1 MNTQSY
7 TGVELLRILNQHAK
21 PILMIACTNH
31 ALDHLLTS
39 VLDAGI
45 TKKIVRLG
53 SRSSDERI
61 SKYSLDTMETV
72 AGQSRLNRTF
82 ARHYRELKLIEEE
95 INRLMNKFKN
105 TSISSDDILDYI
117 KVQYPEHFEHILL
130 PPSWVST
137 LRDMD
142 LEDSAGYAT
151 VGRDGKAETED
162 KSFYGFWLG
171 GRDLDFL
178 DLQNAPKQESQLAS
192 HGGGV
197 TSQNRFI
204 SLLEDTGSNDS
215 TLPSTTD
222 KSQLEDSAE
231 SDSDEEDLEPWQRSG
246 AWGAE
251 QPATPTTPRNVQ
263 QEAVATVV
271 VDEAGSPEESNSLHS
286 SDLSDPLR
294 FFHALGFHSVPAT
307 ASGERSVN
315 DLLDEGVMWSMSRT
329 ERRRLHDSWTLS
341 IRNETSQNRLQEFED
356 LRRKHVE
363 ILKEYNEGKDE
374 VSSLLTSIFLHCNR
388 T

>member
-1 MNTQSY
+1 
-7 TGVELLRILNQHAK
+7 
-21 PILMIACTNH
+21 MIAFTNH

-45 TKKIVRLG
+45 TNKIVRLG

-61 SKYSLDTMETV
+61 SKYSLETMENV
-72 AGQSRLNRTF
+72 AGQSRLDRTF

-95 INRLMNKFKN
+95 ISRLMSKFKK
-105 TSISSDDILDYI
+105 TSISSDDILDFI
-117 KVQYPEHFEHILL
+117 KVQYPEHFEHILQ

-142 LEDSAGYAT
+142 LEDS
-151 VGRDGKAETED
+151 VGWVTADRRGKAETED
-162 KSFYGFWLG
+162 KSFYGFWRG

-178 DLQNAPKQESQLAS
+178 DLQNAPKQESQLAPYE
-192 HGGGV
+192 GGV

-204 SLLEDTGSNDS
+204 SLFEDTGSNDS
-215 TLPSTTD
+215 TFPSTSD
-222 KSQLEDSAE
+222 KSQLEDSAA
-231 SDSDEEDLEPWQRSG
+231 SDSDEEALEPWERPG

-251 QPATPTTPRNVQ
+251 RPATPSAPPNVQ
-263 QEAVATVV
+263 QEAVATVI
-271 VDEAGSPEESNSLHS
+271 EETGSPKESNSLHS
-286 SDLSDPLR
+286 PDLLDPLR
-294 FFHALGFHSVPAT
+294 FFNALGFLSVPAT
-307 ASGERSVN
+307 PSGERSLD
-315 DLLDEGVMWSMSRT
+315 DLLGQGAMWTMSRS

-341 IRNETSQNRLQEFED
+341 VRNETSQNRLREFED

-363 ILKEYNEGKDE
+363 ILKKYNEGKDE
-374 VSSLLTSIFLHCNR
+374 VSSLLTSIVLHYNR